1 MRASFPATSLEV
13 HVADFTRDLSPELG
27 LEALDGVVMA
37 NSLHFSRRKE
47 PVLERVQRMLKPGG
61 RLVLVEY
68 NSDHGNPWV
77 PWPISYP
84 VWERLATSAGF
95 TGTRLLETVPSRFL
109 NEIYSASSSRV

>member
-1 MRASFPATSLEV
+1 MRTSFPATSLEL
-13 HVADFTRDLSPELG
+13 HAADFTRGLARELG

-47 PVLERVQRMLKPGG
+47 PVLERVRRMLKPGG

-68 NSDHGNPWV
+68 NSDSGNPWV

-84 VWERLATSAGF
+84 AWERLATVAGF

-109 NEIYSASSSRV
+109 KEIYSASSSRV